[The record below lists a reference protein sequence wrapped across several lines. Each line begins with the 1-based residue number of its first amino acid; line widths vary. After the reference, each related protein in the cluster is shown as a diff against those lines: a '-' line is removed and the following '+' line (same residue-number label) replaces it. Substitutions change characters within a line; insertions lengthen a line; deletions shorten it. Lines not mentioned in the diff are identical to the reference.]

1 VIDFKRD
8 VYQRALTELA
18 RYLFRDQA
26 RKPLPAEIVSR

>member
-18 RYLFRDQA
+18 RYLFREPG
-26 RKPLPAEIVSR
+26 RKPLPAEIASR

>member
-18 RYLFRDQA
+18 RYLFRDQD
-26 RKPLPAEIVSR
+26 RKPFPAEIASR

>member
-18 RYLFRDQA
+18 RFLFRDQN
-26 RKPLPAEIVSR
+26 RKPLPVEIASR

>member
-18 RYLFRDQA
+18 RYLSRDQD
-26 RKPLPAEIVSR
+26 RKPQPAEIASR

>member
-18 RYLFRDQA
+18 RYLFRDPD
-26 RKPLPAEIVSR
+26 RKPLPTEFASR